1 MRSKLIS
8 VISDFAY
15 SPEIDQSAYLYF
27 QFFVASIGHTDP
39 DSEVNYQI
47 YRTILNQKDHFIEF
61 NMKVNQ
67 AMSQNLITDSEEAS

>member
-67 AMSQNLITDSEEAS
+67 AASQNLIVGSKEAS

>member
-1 MRSKLIS
+1 MISQLIS

-15 SPEIDQSAYLYF
+15 SPEIDQIAYLYF

-39 DSEVNYQI
+39 DGEVNYQI
-47 YRTILNQKDHFIEF
+47 YRTILNQKDEYIEF

-67 AMSQNLITDSEEAS
+67 ASSQSFS